1 MRFSN
6 RQHRSSPTVTPHK
19 ERGQLERENE
29 RLSREIE
36 RLRRELID
44 RDKKLSDA
52 EKQISDAE
60 TQIAD
65 LERQLGLRRQNS
77 TTSSKPP
84 SSDGLAGEQRRRG
97 SKRKKS
103 RRKPG
108 GQPGHPGRWRGL
120 APAERVNKVI
130 DLLPGSC
137 RHCDCRFPDDSRK
150 VATQGDPRR
159 HQVTELPRIEAHI
172 TEYRCQNA
180 VCPDCGK
187 DTQAELPQ
195 ALRGH
200 FGPDLTALIGYLTVV
215 CRMPRRVVRE
225 LLEQVLGIPL
235 SLGSIQKSWEEASDA
250 VAEPCAELEK
260 QLPLAPVINSDET
273 GLTNGNE
280 GSRPYP
286 DKTDRASSP
295 LVSTNGE
302 KRWLW
307 ALVAPDFVFYK
318 IALTRGTEVLV
329 QLLGAVFAGILCSD
343 RYSAYVKYHQG
354 EGQFCWA
361 HFKRNIPGVQQV
373 AKTTDAERFCRDALA
388 LHARLFRLW
397 HRLGANPGIRYGPV
411 TREQL
416 IAKSI
421 PLEKKFFALADRYAD
436 SADKDVRNLALAML
450 TNFEKFFAFLRN
462 EDVEP
467 TNNSA
472 ERALRCAVQWRKTSF
487 GSRSPQGEVAV
498 ARLLTA
504 SRTCRMRNRE
514 PLRYLGTAIRAHR
527 HAQPVPSLLEI
538 ASTT

>member
-1 MRFSN
+1 M
-6 RQHRSSPTVTPHK
+6 SPAATPHN

-29 RLSREIE
+29 RLSRENE
-36 RLRRELID
+36 RLRQELID
-44 RDKKLSDA
+44 RDKKLA
-52 EKQISDAE
+52 EADRQISDGE
-60 TQIAD
+60 KQIAD

-84 SSDGLAGEQRRRG
+84 SSDGLAGEQRDRG

-108 GQPGHPGRWRGL
+108 GQPGHLGHWRGL
-120 APAERVNKVI
+120 APADRVHKVI
-130 DLLPGSC
+130 DLLPASC
-137 RHCDCRFPDDSRK
+137 RHCDCPFSGDGRRVS
-150 VATQGDPRR
+150 TQGEPRR
-159 HQVTELPRIEAHI
+159 HQVAELPQIEAYI

-180 VCPDCGK
+180 VCKQCGEA
-187 DTQAELPQ
+187 TQAELPRELQ
-195 ALRGH
+195 GH

-235 SLGSIQKSWEEASDA
+235 SLGSIQNSWEEASES
-250 VAEPCAELEK
+250 VAEPCAELER
-260 QLPLAPVINSDET
+260 QLPEAPVINSDET
-273 GLTNGNE
+273 GYRT
-280 GSRPYP
+280 S
-286 DKTDRASSP
+286 
-295 LVSTNGE
+295 GE

-307 ALVAPDFVFYK
+307 ALVAPGFVFYK

-343 RYSAYVKYHQG
+343 RCPSYVKYHKG

-361 HFKRNIPGVQQV
+361 HFKRNILGVQQV

-397 HRLGANPGIRYGPV
+397 HRFRAGPGVRYGPV

-421 PLEKKFFALADRYAD
+421 PLEKKFLALADRYAE
-436 SADKDVRNLALAML
+436 SSDKDVRNLAVALL
-450 TNFEKFFAFLRN
+450 KHFERFFAFLRN
-462 EDVEP
+462 EGVEP

-498 ARLLTA
+498 ARLLTTT
-504 SRTCRMRNRE
+504 RTCRMQNRE
-514 PLRYLGTAIRAHR
+514 PLRYLGAAIRAHR
-527 HAQPVPSLLEI
+527 RAQPVPSLLKT

>member
-1 MRFSN
+1 MRVSN
-6 RQHRSSPTVTPHK
+6 RQHRSSPTATPHQ

-36 RLRRELID
+36 RLSRELIE

-52 EKQISDAE
+52 EKQLSDAE
-60 TQIAD
+60 KQIAD

-84 SSDGLAGEQRRRG
+84 SSDGLAGEPRERG

-108 GQPGHPGRWRGL
+108 GQPGHVGRCRRL
-120 APAERVNKVI
+120 VPAERVNKVV
-130 DLLPGSC
+130 DLLPSRC
-137 RHCDCRFPDDSRK
+137 RHCDCRFPDDGSK
-150 VATQGDPRR
+150 VTTQGGPRR

-172 TEYRCQNA
+172 TEYRCQKA
-180 VCPDCGK
+180 ICPDCGR

-200 FGPDLTALIGYLTVV
+200 FGPDLTALIAYLTVV
-215 CRMPRRVVRE
+215 CRMPRRVVWE

-235 SLGSIQKSWEEASDA
+235 SLGSIQNSWEEASDA

-260 QLPLAPVINSDET
+260 HLPIAPVINSDET
-273 GLTNGNE
+273 GY
-280 GSRPYP
+280 R
-286 DKTDRASSP
+286 
-295 LVSTNGE
+295 TNGE

-329 QLLGAVFAGILCSD
+329 QLLGAIYAGILCSD
-343 RYSAYVKYHQG
+343 RCPSYVKYHKG
-354 EGQFCWA
+354 TAQFCWA
-361 HFKRNIPGVQQV
+361 HFKRNILGVQQV

-397 HRLGANPGIRYGPV
+397 HRFGAGPEIRYGAV

-421 PLEKKFFALADRYAD
+421 PLEKQFFALADRYAD
-436 SADKDVRNLALAML
+436 SGDKDVRNLALAML
-450 TNFEKFFAFLRN
+450 KNFERFFAFLRN
-462 EDVEP
+462 DGVEP
-467 TNNSA
+467 TNNAA

-487 GSRSPQGEVAV
+487 GSRSARGEVAA
-498 ARLLTA
+498 ARLLTVKG
-504 SRTCRMRNRE
+504 TCRMQSRE
-514 PLRYLGTAIRAHR
+514 PLRYLTSAIHAHR
-527 HAQPVPSLLEI
+527 HGQPVPSLLKT